1 MSDSLLAFLRPA
13 RARFDLDRLA
23 ANYLAVAAAAGRP
36 VMPVVKADA
45 YGHGAARVSRH
56 LSALGAPMLAVA
68 YPEEGVV
75 LRAAGVRAPIVVMAG
90 FASAQVHW
98 LVQHDLTPVVSTPT
112 TLEGALR
119 AGEEAGRPF
128 AVHLKVD
135 TGMTRLGFTPSAA
148 GEVAARLAESGL
160 AEVEGLMTHLASADE
175 DADATRRQL
184 DLFDDTVEDLARRG
198 IRPRWIHAANS
209 AGLAFLR
216 PTHTLV
222 RPGLILYGVR
232 PRPLAPEI
240 EVKPVMSI
248 SADIE
253 LVKEVAVGTPVSY
266 GGRWVAPRRSRIAT
280 IPLGYAD
287 GVPRTDGMRERGELL
302 VKGRRVPVAGT
313 VCMDLTM
320 ADLTD
325 HPDAGEGDEAVLF
338 GDDPSAWDVADRA
351 GTNAWEVLTSIGTRL
366 PRVYLERGRVVGV
379 ESRFTPR
386 AGDRTR

>member
-1 MSDSLLAFLRPA
+1 MSDSLLAALRPA
-13 RARFDLDRLA
+13 RARLDLDRLA

-45 YGHGAARVSRH
+45 YGHGAARISRH
-56 LSALGAPMLAVA
+56 LVALGAPMLAVA
-68 YPEEGVV
+68 YAEEGVV
-75 LRAAGVRAPIVVMAG
+75 LRAAGVRAPIVVLAG
-90 FASAQVHW
+90 FAPGQVRT
-98 LVQHDLTPVVSTPT
+98 LVQHDLTPAVSTPT

-119 AGEEAGRPF
+119 AGEQAGRPLP
-128 AVHLKVD
+128 VHLKVD

-148 GEVAARLAESGL
+148 GEAAARLAESGR
-160 AEVEGLMTHLASADE
+160 VVIEGLMTHLASADE
-175 DADATRRQL
+175 DAEGTRRQL
-184 DLFDDTVEDLARRG
+184 DRFDEAAAELDRRG

-209 AGLAFLR
+209 AGLAYLR

-232 PRPLAPEI
+232 PRPLAPAI
-240 EVKPVMSI
+240 EVKPVMSV

-280 IPLGYAD
+280 IPIGYAD
-287 GVPRTDGMRERGELL
+287 GVPRTDGMRDRGELL
-302 VKGRRVPVAGT
+302 VKGRRVPIAGT

-338 GDDPSAWDVADRA
+338 GDDPPAWDVADRA
-351 GTNAWEVLTSIGTRL
+351 GTNAWEVLTSVGSRV
-366 PRVYLERGRVVGV
+366 PRVYVEGGRIVGV